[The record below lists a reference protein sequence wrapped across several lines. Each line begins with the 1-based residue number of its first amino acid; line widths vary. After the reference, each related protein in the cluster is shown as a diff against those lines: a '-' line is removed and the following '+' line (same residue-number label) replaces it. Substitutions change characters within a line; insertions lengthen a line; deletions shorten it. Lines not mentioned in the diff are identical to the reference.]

1 MTPFARFGPI
11 LLLCLL
17 LVGCGGSTS
26 SPMNNPTPTTPNPS
40 SSGSGTS
47 PAGTPNVV
55 SVSQGQTL
63 TGVDVTVSA
72 PAGSPAPN
80 AENLGVN
87 NVTGR
92 ASAANTGGVIHR
104 GSTMRVVL
112 FGAGLNGSMK
122 VTVGGP
128 GDVTVS
134 SISAIQA
141 TDNTPGISF
150 NATATSNAALGA
162 RSVFLQTSAGDV
174 TSFTGGLEVVP

>member
-1 MTPFARFGPI
+1 VTPFVRFGPI
-11 LLLCLL
+11 LLLCFL

-26 SPMNNPTPTTPNPS
+26 SSTNTPTPTTPAPTT
-40 SSGSGTS
+40 GGTGTA
-47 PAGTPNVV
+47 PAGTPTVV
-55 SVSQGQTL
+55 NVSQGQTL
-63 TGVDVTVSA
+63 TGVDVTVST
-72 PAGSPAPN
+72 PAGTPAPN

-122 VTVGGP
+122 VTIGGP

-134 SISAIQA
+134 NVSAVQA

-150 NATATSNAALGA
+150 NATASSNASLGA
-162 RSVFLQTSAGDV
+162 RSVFLQTSAGDI